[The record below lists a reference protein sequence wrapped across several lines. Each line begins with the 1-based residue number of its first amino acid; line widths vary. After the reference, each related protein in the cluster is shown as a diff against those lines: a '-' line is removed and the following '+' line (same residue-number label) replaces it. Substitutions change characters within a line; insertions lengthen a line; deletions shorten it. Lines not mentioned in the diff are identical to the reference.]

1 MTEEKNNGSELMSH
15 QDRCEWLRERGV
27 IIETVEDRRRLMQKQ
42 QPEPNSNATAVEKI
56 LFVRVPWDMS
66 QPLEQCEMDMAESSF
81 SNASVSVDPLSDM
94 LAQNV
99 FSSSSKVAA
108 AAAAAAVDLELLP
121 SRNTTLLSSTG
132 GITVSD
138 ESLRTVANR
147 GCCETFRLVPPM
159 SSNSYNAIY
168 AYLDEVGMLKRLPL
182 NKRASD
188 FAYHA
193 GFNPPPK
200 FYGDIYL
207 GRVHYSPDQ
216 LRKKNVNFYLGPDT
230 DISSSS
236 TTNGNSYSWLRQA
249 TVENLQFHQQQKQNK
264 IDVATSSNEKLT
276 AVGEDGIPKEEGL
289 FSWTQT
295 LEEIE
300 LLIPLPE
307 EAEKKQIS
315 VVFHPKRIKVLLLG
329 KSKGAKNVDVVDIEL
344 YAPIDVDGC
353 TWTFEKSI
361 VEGHTNKVVVTCEKQ
376 DGGVTWPRINY

>member
-1 MTEEKNNGSELMSH
+1 MTEERNNGSELMSH

-27 IIETVEDRRRLMQKQ
+27 IIETVEDRRRLVQKQ
-42 QPEPNSNATAVEKI
+42 QTEPNNKAKAVEKI
-56 LFVRVPWDMS
+56 LFVRVPWDVS
-66 QPLEQCEMDMAESSF
+66 QPLEQCEMYMAESSF

-94 LAQNV
+94 LAQSV
-99 FSSSSKVAA
+99 FSSSSE
-108 AAAAAAVDLELLP
+108 AAAAAVDLELLP

-138 ESLRTVANR
+138 ESLRSVANR

-159 SSNSYNAIY
+159 PSNSYNAIY

-207 GRVHYSPDQ
+207 GRVHYSPDH

-230 DISSSS
+230 DVSSTS
-236 TTNGNSYSWLRQA
+236 TTNGKSYSWLRQA
-249 TVENLQFHQQQKQNK
+249 TVENLQFHQQQEQNK
-264 IDVATSSNEKLT
+264 IDMASSSNEKLST
-276 AVGEDGIPKEEGL
+276 VGEDGVLKEEGL
-289 FSWTQT
+289 YSWTQT
-295 LEEIE
+295 LDDIE

-315 VVFHPKRIKVLLLG
+315 VVFHPKRVKVLLLG
-329 KSKGAKNVDVVDIEL
+329 KSNCTKNENADLVDIEL

-353 TWTFEKSI
+353 TWTFEKST
-361 VEGHTNKVVVTCEKQ
+361 VEGHTNKVIVTCEKQ
-376 DGGVTWPRINY
+376 DGGVTWPRINF

>member
-1 MTEEKNNGSELMSH
+1 MTDDGNNNGFESMSH

-27 IIETVEDRRRLMQKQ
+27 FIETVEDRRRAQKEQ
-42 QPEPNSNATAVEKI
+42 NEENSNALPVEKI
-56 LFVRVPWDMS
+56 LFVRVPWDTS
-66 QPLEQCEMDMAESSF
+66 QPLEQCEMSMAESSI
-81 SNASVSVDPLSDM
+81 SKSSVSVDPLSDM

-99 FSSSSKVAA
+99 FSSSSEAA
-108 AAAAAAVDLELLP
+108 AGAAVDLELLP

-138 ESLRTVANR
+138 ESLRSVANR

-159 SSNSYNAIY
+159 PSNSNNAIY

-200 FYGDIYL
+200 FYGDVYL
-207 GRVHYSPDQ
+207 GRVQYSPDH

-230 DISSSS
+230 DLSS
-236 TTNGNSYSWLRQA
+236 TTTTTNGKSNNSWLQQA
-249 TVENLQFHQQQKQNK
+249 TMENLQFHQQHEQSK
-264 IDVATSSNEKLT
+264 INAASSSTEQLT
-276 AVGEDGIPKEEGL
+276 TVGEDGVPKEEGL

-295 LEEIE
+295 LDEIE
-300 LLIPLPE
+300 ILVPLPQE
-307 EAEKKQIS
+307 TEKKQIS
-315 VVFHPKRIKVLLLG
+315 VVFHSKRIKVLLLG
-329 KSKGAKNVDVVDIEL
+329 KSTCTKNVDLVDIEL

-353 TWTFEKSI
+353 TWTLEKSI
-361 VEGHTNKVVVTCEKQ
+361 VNRHTNTVIVTCEKQ
-376 DGGVTWPRINY
+376 DGGVSWPRITF

>member
-1 MTEEKNNGSELMSH
+1 MTDDGKNNGSELMSH

-27 IIETVEDRRRLMQKQ
+27 IIETVEDRRRAQKQ
-42 QPEPNSNATAVEKI
+42 QNEGNNNATSVEKI
-56 LFVRVPWDMS
+56 LFVRVPWDTS
-66 QPLEQCEMDMAESSF
+66 QPLEQCEMFIEESSL
-81 SNASVSVDPLSDM
+81 SKSSVSVDPLSDM
-94 LAQNV
+94 LAESV
-99 FSSSSKVAA
+99 FSSSSEAG
-108 AAAAAAVDLELLP
+108 AAVDLELLP

-138 ESLRTVANR
+138 ESLRSVANR

-159 SSNSYNAIY
+159 PSNSYNAIF

-207 GRVHYSPDQ
+207 GRVQYSPDQ

-230 DISSSS
+230 DISSTTT
-236 TTNGNSYSWLRQA
+236 TTNEKSNISWLRQA
-249 TVENLQFHQQQKQNK
+249 TMENLQFHQQHEQSK
-264 IDVATSSNEKLT
+264 INAASSSTEQLST
-276 AVGEDGIPKEEGL
+276 VGEDGIPKEEGS

-295 LEEIE
+295 IDEIE
-300 LLIPLPE
+300 LLVALPQE
-307 EAEKKQIS
+307 TEKKQIS

-329 KSKGAKNVDVVDIEL
+329 KSTCTKNVDLVDIEL

-353 TWTFEKSI
+353 TWTFEKSTT
-361 VEGHTNKVVVTCEKQ
+361 EGQTNKVIVTCEKQ
-376 DGGVTWPRINY
+376 DVGVSWPRITF

>member
-1 MTEEKNNGSELMSH
+1 
-15 QDRCEWLRERGV
+15 
-27 IIETVEDRRRLMQKQ
+27 
-42 QPEPNSNATAVEKI
+42 
-56 LFVRVPWDMS
+56 
-66 QPLEQCEMDMAESSF
+66 
-81 SNASVSVDPLSDM
+81 M
-94 LAQNV
+94 LAQSV
-99 FSSSSKVAA
+99 FSSSSE
-108 AAAAAAVDLELLP
+108 AAAAAVDLELLP

-138 ESLRTVANR
+138 ESLRSVANR

-159 SSNSYNAIY
+159 PSNSYNAIY

-207 GRVHYSPDQ
+207 GRVHYSPDH

-230 DISSSS
+230 DVSSTS
-236 TTNGNSYSWLRQA
+236 TTNGKSYSWLRQA
-249 TVENLQFHQQQKQNK
+249 TVENLQFHQQQEQNK
-264 IDVATSSNEKLT
+264 IDMASSSNEKLST
-276 AVGEDGIPKEEGL
+276 VGEDGVLKEEGL

-295 LEEIE
+295 LDDIE

-315 VVFHPKRIKVLLLG
+315 VVFHPKRVKVLLLG
-329 KSKGAKNVDVVDIEL
+329 KSNCTKNENADLVDIEL

-353 TWTFEKSI
+353 TWTFEKST
-361 VEGHTNKVVVTCEKQ
+361 VEGHTNKVIVTCEKQ
-376 DGGVTWPRINY
+376 DGGVTWPRINF